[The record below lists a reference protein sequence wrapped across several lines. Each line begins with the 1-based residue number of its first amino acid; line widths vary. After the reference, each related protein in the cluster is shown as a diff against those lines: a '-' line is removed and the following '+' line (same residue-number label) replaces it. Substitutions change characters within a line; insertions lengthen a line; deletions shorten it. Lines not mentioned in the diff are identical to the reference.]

1 MVLFSDW
8 LGPNVEDEIEL
19 GIAWRQENAES
30 KSQIKHS
37 QTLEQMYSNDGSN
50 LRFTHEPDHDNTA
63 VQIFKLLQDH
73 GNSDQKFVDALAS
86 DTHTSIKIRF
96 SSECIQSLRKQN
108 ERILDSLRGAI
119 FFLKQFEIVVAYVG
133 ALGIDIVWLL
143 VKEAQYH
150 GQSGLGMLGKP
161 KPIHKRPRIQHL
173 LTRLNQDPAD
183 EDMESQ
189 CAGSPSRKTPLS
201 DHNPEEEA
209 SAMTGTQFGTQVVTS
224 AIRPRKNPA
233 VGLSRDS
240 HPGHGTAVPGKV
252 DPVALLQQL
261 GTTND
266 PRRQSG
272 KPVETPKR
280 NRTPAQAPAIAKKI
294 KKEPTDPVPPR
305 EPEAT
310 DENDKVGS
318 HSNIVKDGLIAPA
331 AVPSVELPGGF
342 RNTKENTPIASGPSP
357 QYRMLDQPSNPVASF
372 RESPPVD
379 AARPPQSLPSMIETD
394 DAPTSFQAPLPENH
408 SSTQTTS
415 SASANL
421 APHDG
426 LDRILQT
433 DDSQLVNPSLPSSTS
448 GPAQSSGSNAQSAN
462 SKASKSIASAGPWK
476 ETLLISRAICRV
488 PEDQEEILNKFE
500 SWLPPPS
507 GRIFPVARLPESVLT
522 SLSTRTEEAT
532 KARQKEQPSSSNPT
546 AVEGSNSQTTSVST
560 TDDEDGDA
568 ENEDDPSNAEPA
580 SSAEIPWS
588 LSPADHYGRL
598 ADYELPPN
606 SSADQQSPKRATGRA
621 PDFGDFPVDSSAEQQ
636 SNPRPPSSR
645 IHKKTNVAGSGPPEL
660 MTTEVSQNQ
669 ATSARPIENALDEE
683 STDMCSSP
691 LEPRQNSAAV
701 NHTHDHD
708 DDIDMEVTIRKSPSP
723 SLRSVTSRLLKPAAV
738 TPLEQDDVS
747 RVEET
752 PYMRKE
758 RPVSGTRSLGRNFM
772 DNHQVSS
779 SHPPP
784 RSTLLQPSASTLPKM
799 SSVSPLSSRAQSS
812 STRQN
817 RVDRKV
823 SASKMGF
830 RFDGVAESHPNSSDN
845 EDSMARRQL
854 LNEMERQASHQS
866 LKKDTRERSDNRRR
880 TPSSDVELRTSSKR
894 GRHSPSPKEPSSKKP
909 KSLHTS
915 YGFSQESPVTRDP
928 KENGL
933 NQKREF
939 MKQQRK
945 KLDAQDANTGLSA
958 PPNQTANA
966 RASPSMSTEQMSDE
980 GIVAELPEESLDIHS
995 HTLTKTHDRLGNL
1008 AGSGAGTYSGKP
1020 TTTMIKQE
1028 GGLDAPST
1036 PNQHQAFD
1044 LNLQSLPMQ
1053 STEAAHS
1060 EMSQSFDQTY
1070 LEDSDDVLAQ
1080 FRAAYPEYNG
1090 DHEHFENLCH
1100 HLYCLSQS
1108 FPLSVWDD
1116 YVGRHKTEY
1125 IPYMGNCAHKG
1136 LDPLPYSEFYINKV
1150 DEVKH
1155 TKRILNKSS
1164 LAPIF
1169 ERLNNQTSN
1178 RQARNRSR
1186 SPVSEQRRQSKALGV
1201 PSSAY
1206 RERSPVPT
1214 RSTSPTTTQPGSV
1227 AVRPW
1232 GTERSQRFPV
1242 AEKRQSRVSLGG
1254 HVSEY
1259 RERSPFGRPSI
1270 PISADYGSPN
1280 RRQSMPVRAR
1290 DSGDNHR
1297 FRGESYRPPPRS
1309 EYDATLEQS
1318 LPARPSHALPDER
1331 QQQPQ
1336 VHKRLPEELSPKVQR
1351 LPDPDPSPSG
1361 RSPSSASF
1369 QRVPAAQASSSSQHR
1384 PQPITTKLSAPG
1396 PSNPSVAL
1404 DKTNAKPVPSASV
1417 GQSKAPTTTATRV
1430 ERSSFDNSTLASGS
1444 NTPAGTLTKNLVR
1457 RGGGG
1462 GGGGRGRGRGGFN
1475 RPSHRGAAAD
1485 ASTIQTFSDAS
1496 RASGTSPPKPPET
1509 TNPATPFVDLTSS
1522 PPKNP
1527 VGYGRSGGA
1536 ERGRG
1541 SFASSRGGP
1550 GTGGDARRGGDDDRP
1565 RSAFGHKTADVQAAV
1580 NARVDATIA
1589 GLQQAKP
1596 TAKLTTTA
1604 TPRVAATT
1612 SSSTPTITKSTNNN
1626 TPMAKTTT
1634 TSPAAVRSRY
1644 PAPPP
1649 PLKTAKTPSRAGST
1663 ASAASSPQQ
1672 AGKATKRKK
1681 KKSSELPGMLKEL
1694 KKTWKEQQR
1703 DNQSPDAG
1711 GGGRAPSRVS

>member
-683 STDMCSSP
+683 STDM
-691 LEPRQNSAAV
+691 
-701 NHTHDHD
+701 
-708 DDIDMEVTIRKSPSP
+708 
-723 SLRSVTSRLLKPAAV
+723 
-738 TPLEQDDVS
+738 
-747 RVEET
+747 
-752 PYMRKE
+752 
-758 RPVSGTRSLGRNFM
+758 
-772 DNHQVSS
+772 
-779 SHPPP
+779 
-784 RSTLLQPSASTLPKM
+784 
-799 SSVSPLSSRAQSS
+799 
-812 STRQN
+812 
-817 RVDRKV
+817 
-823 SASKMGF
+823 
-830 RFDGVAESHPNSSDN
+830 
-845 EDSMARRQL
+845 
-854 LNEMERQASHQS
+854 
-866 LKKDTRERSDNRRR
+866 
-880 TPSSDVELRTSSKR
+880 
-894 GRHSPSPKEPSSKKP
+894 
-909 KSLHTS
+909 
-915 YGFSQESPVTRDP
+915 
-928 KENGL
+928 
-933 NQKREF
+933 
-939 MKQQRK
+939 
-945 KLDAQDANTGLSA
+945 
-958 PPNQTANA
+958 
-966 RASPSMSTEQMSDE
+966 
-980 GIVAELPEESLDIHS
+980 
-995 HTLTKTHDRLGNL
+995 LGNL